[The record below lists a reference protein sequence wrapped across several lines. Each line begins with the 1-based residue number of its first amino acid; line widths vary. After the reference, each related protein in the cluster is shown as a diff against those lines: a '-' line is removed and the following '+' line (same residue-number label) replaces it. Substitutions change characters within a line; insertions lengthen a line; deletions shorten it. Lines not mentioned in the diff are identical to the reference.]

1 METSESG
8 AERVETASVTVVPED
23 IGGNKESLRECRP
36 AERQVSAG
44 TPELSSAGG
53 QIQLLQAAGHP
64 FSGAEASGAVRE
76 KGQVSPTVDPRK
88 DQVSVG
94 GKRTST
100 LEKISLYLVL
110 NVHFPGF

>member
-1 METSESG
+1 MERSVSS

-23 IGGNKESLRECRP
+23 IAGNKESLHECR
-36 AERQVSAG
+36 RQVSAG
-44 TPELSSAGG
+44 TPGLTSGGG

-76 KGQVSPTVDPRK
+76 KGQASPTVGLRK
-88 DQVSVG
+88 DQVSVC

-100 LEKISLYLVL
+100 LEKI
-110 NVHFPGF
+110 